1 MPSACMPGPGVKQ
14 PFRTDCFSVAAL
26 IFAHLNHSCVATKFT
41 KETYLYWYELMLLLR
56 RFEEKAGQLYGMQKI
71 RGFCHLYIGQEA
83 IAAGAMTAT
92 RPDDLFIT
100 AYRDHGLAIAK
111 GVSAKSCMAELF
123 GKATGCAKGKGG
135 SMHFFGV
142 DVKFFGGH
150 GIVGA
155 QIGTGAGLAFAEKYR
170 GTDNVCLTFFGDGAA
185 RQGMLHETFN
195 LAMLWKLPVVFICEN
210 NNYAMGTSVERT
222 SNVYDIYKLADAYE
236 MPADSI
242 DGMSPEAVHDGII
255 RAVNRARQGDGPTL
269 LEIKTYRYKGHSM
282 SDPQKYRT
290 KEEVEEYKQRDPIE
304 TSRQTLIE
312 RFGVTE
318 QEIEVINERVK
329 GQVEE
334 SVRFAEESPWPDDA
348 ELLKDVY
355 VQEDYPFIVD

>member
-1 MPSACMPGPGVKQ
+1 M
-14 PFRTDCFSVAAL
+14 
-26 IFAHLNHSCVATKFT
+26 ATKFT

-170 GTDNVCLTFFGDGAA
+170 GTDNVCLAFFGDGAA

-282 SDPQKYRT
+282 SDPQKYRS

-304 TSRQTLIE
+304 TSRQNLIE

-329 GQVEE
+329 AQVEE
-334 SVRFAEESPWPDDA
+334 SVRFAEESPWPDDS

>member
-1 MPSACMPGPGVKQ
+1 M
-14 PFRTDCFSVAAL
+14 
-26 IFAHLNHSCVATKFT
+26 ATKFT

-83 IAAGAMTAT
+83 VAAGAMTAT
-92 RPDDLFIT
+92 RPDDKFIT

-111 GVSAKSCMAELF
+111 GVSARSCMAELY

-142 DVKFFGGH
+142 DVGFFGGH

-155 QIGTGAGLAFAEKYR
+155 QIGTGAGLAFAERYK
-170 GTDNVCLTFFGDGAA
+170 GTDNVSLTFFGDGAA

-222 SNVYDIYKLADAYE
+222 SNVIDIYKLADAYE

-242 DGMSPEAVHDGII
+242 DGMSPEAVHEGII
-255 RAVNRARQGDGPTL
+255 RAVNRARQGGGPTL

-282 SDPQKYRT
+282 SDPQKYRS
-290 KEEVEEYKQRDPIE
+290 KEEVEEYKERDPIE
-304 TSRQTLIE
+304 HCKRVLLEQFQVPEADIE
-312 RFGVTE
+312 T
-318 QEIEVINERVK
+318 IINRVK
-329 GQVEE
+329 EQVED
-334 SVRFAEESPWPDDA
+334 SVNFAEESPWPSDD

-355 VQEDYPFIVD
+355 VQQDYPFIVD

>member
-1 MPSACMPGPGVKQ
+1 M
-14 PFRTDCFSVAAL
+14 
-26 IFAHLNHSCVATKFT
+26 ATKFS

-83 IAAGAMTAT
+83 VAAGCMTAT
-92 RPDDLFIT
+92 KAEDKFIT

-142 DVKFFGGH
+142 KENFFGGH

-170 GTDNVCLTFFGDGAA
+170 GTDNAVLCFFGDGAA

-195 LAMLWKLPVVFICEN
+195 MAMKWKLPVIFICEN

-222 SNVYDIYKLADAYE
+222 SNVVDIYKLADAYE
-236 MPADSI
+236 MPADSV
-242 DGMSPEAVHDGII
+242 DGMNPEAVHEAVA
-255 RAVNRARQGDGPTL
+255 RAIKRVRAGEGPTL
-269 LEIKTYRYKGHSM
+269 LEMKTYRYKGHSM

-290 KEEVEEYKQRDPIE
+290 KEEVEEYKERDPIE
-304 TSRQTLIE
+304 TSLKMLTGYFKVSEADIE
-312 RFGVTE
+312 A
-318 QEIEVINERVK
+318 INERVK
-329 GQVEE
+329 LQVEE
-334 SVRFAEESPWPDDA
+334 SVQFAEQSPWPDES
-348 ELLKDVY
+348 ELLKDVLK
-355 VQEDYPFIVD
+355 EENYPFIVD

>member
-1 MPSACMPGPGVKQ
+1 
-14 PFRTDCFSVAAL
+14 
-26 IFAHLNHSCVATKFT
+26 VATKFT

-83 IAAGAMTAT
+83 IAAGCMTAT
-92 RPDDLFIT
+92 RGEDKFIT
-100 AYRDHGLAIAK
+100 AYRNHGLAIAK
-111 GVSAKSCMAELF
+111 G
-123 GKATGCAKGKGG
+123 
-135 SMHFFGV
+135 SMHMFGV
-142 DVKFFGGH
+142 DVGFFGGH

-155 QIGTGAGLAFAEKYR
+155 QIGTGAGLAFAEKYK

-195 LAMLWKLPVVFICEN
+195 LAMLWKLPVIFICEN

-222 SNVYDIYKLADAYE
+222 SNVVDIYKLADAYD

-242 DGMSPEAVHDGII
+242 DGMDPEAVHESVI
-255 RAVNRARQGDGPTL
+255 RGVNRARKGDGPTL
-269 LEIKTYRYKGHSM
+269 IEIKTYRYKGHSM
-282 SDPQKYRT
+282 SDPQKYRS

-304 TSRQTLIE
+304 TSKEKLLKVY
-312 RFGVTE
+312 GVSE
-318 QEIEVINERVK
+318 AEIEVINDRVRAE
-329 GQVEE
+329 VEE
-334 SVRFAEESPWPDDA
+334 CVKFSEESPWPGDD

-355 VQEDYPFIVD
+355 MDQNYPFIVD